1 MTKIQSGVLTGVFL
15 AMVFGC
21 AGASL
26 LKPDTSFSEKENRV
40 LAQMPQ
46 VDLSDILNGTFEK
59 NYETYFGIV
68 NTLQSMDRNAT
79 YNEILEEEEG
89 NLVASILVIKES
101 LEQLIEDLGDE
112 EAVDYLPVLDRVE
125 KFMEENEIEE

>member
-1 MTKIQSGVLTGVFL
+1 MLYNL
-15 AMVFGC
+15 
-21 AGASL
+21 
-26 LKPDTSFSEKENRV
+26 
-40 LAQMPQ
+40 
-46 VDLSDILNGTFEK
+46 K

-89 NLVASILVIKES
+89 NLVSSILVIKES
-101 LEQLIEDLGDE
+101 LDQLIDELGA
-112 EAVDYLPVLDRVE
+112 EAANYLPVLDRVE

>member
-1 MTKIQSGVLTGVFL
+1 MLYNS
-15 AMVFGC
+15 
-21 AGASL
+21 
-26 LKPDTSFSEKENRV
+26 
-40 LAQMPQ
+40 
-46 VDLSDILNGTFEK
+46 K

-79 YNEILEEEEG
+79 YNEILEEEDG
-89 NLVASILVIKES
+89 NLVSSILIIKES
-101 LEQLIEDLGDE
+101 LEQLIEDIGEE